1 MSPLRRYA
9 YYPCGLLKI
18 HLQPLVSVFHSS
30 CPASIS
36 NRVLGSFEM
45 QSSIRFRLSLYTEE
59 AVICESKIAPLS
71 MPRGTGVFGDSAP
84 EIETEKYNHTDIDFF
99 IMG

>member
-1 MSPLRRYA
+1 MFFTLGTQPAYLTGFSDPLKCSLTFGGA
-9 YYPCGLLKI
+9 C
-18 HLQPLVSVFHSS
+18 
-30 CPASIS
+30 
-36 NRVLGSFEM
+36 
-45 QSSIRFRLSLYTEE
+45 LSLNTEE

-84 EIETEKYNHTDIDFF
+84 EIETEKYNHTDIDLF

>member
-1 MSPLRRYA
+1 MFFTLGTQPARLSGFSDPLKCNLA
-9 YYPCGLLKI
+9 
-18 HLQPLVSVFHSS
+18 FD
-30 CPASIS
+30 AA
-36 NRVLGSFEM
+36 
-45 QSSIRFRLSLYTEE
+45 RLSLNTEE

-84 EIETEKYNHTDIDFF
+84 EIETEKYNHTDIDLF

>member
-1 MSPLRRYA
+1 MFFTLGTQPAYLTGFSDPLKCSLTFGGA
-9 YYPCGLLKI
+9 C
-18 HLQPLVSVFHSS
+18 
-30 CPASIS
+30 
-36 NRVLGSFEM
+36 
-45 QSSIRFRLSLYTEE
+45 LSLNTKE

-84 EIETEKYNHTDIDFF
+84 EIETEKYNHTDIDLF

>member
-1 MSPLRRYA
+1 MFFTPGTQPAYLTGFLDPLKCNLTFGTA
-9 YYPCGLLKI
+9 C
-18 HLQPLVSVFHSS
+18 
-30 CPASIS
+30 
-36 NRVLGSFEM
+36 
-45 QSSIRFRLSLYTEE
+45 LSLNTEE

-84 EIETEKYNHTDIDFF
+84 EIETEKYNHTDIDLF

>member
-1 MSPLRRYA
+1 MFFTLGTQPAYLSGFSDPLKCSLTFGGA
-9 YYPCGLLKI
+9 C
-18 HLQPLVSVFHSS
+18 
-30 CPASIS
+30 
-36 NRVLGSFEM
+36 
-45 QSSIRFRLSLYTEE
+45 LSLYTEE

-84 EIETEKYNHTDIDFF
+84 EIETEKYNHTDIDLF

>member
-1 MSPLRRYA
+1 MFFTLGTQPAYLTGFSDPLKCSLTFGA
-9 YYPCGLLKI
+9 AC
-18 HLQPLVSVFHSS
+18 
-30 CPASIS
+30 
-36 NRVLGSFEM
+36 
-45 QSSIRFRLSLYTEE
+45 LSLNTEE

-84 EIETEKYNHTDIDFF
+84 EIETEKYNHTDIDLF